1 MIDPTACRRST
12 PPDDALRGGAPE
24 TLRDAKEETRSES
37 DGKRPRRRR
46 YARSRRAS
54 EAKIAKIDDD
64 AAGPAG
70 ER

>member
-24 TLRDAKEETRSES
+24 TLRYAKEETRSES

-46 YARSRRAS
+46 YARSRGGS
-54 EAKIAKIDDD
+54 EATIATTRRRGGD
-64 AAGPAG
+64 PEG